1 MSEPVYDPLIDRVPL
16 LLQFDGS
23 MVDSSPVGH
32 VMTASANAVLDTT
45 RQRFGTGCL
54 HINAESGRVL
64 SAASAALAVGGAVP
78 WTLEMS
84 LRFPGAVVQCIPL
97 WGFSDY
103 VNANAAVVYLGVN
116 SGRLMAHLQGITFS
130 PFVGVIINAPL
141 VADRWYQVM
150 LRSMSNGAGGWVRE
164 IWLDGVLL
172 GAYTSASPPP
182 SMLSTGS
189 GQGQWIVGFGP
200 PVFTPGPGG
209 PVLIDSVR
217 LTNNYARSYAEQTDV
232 FGTVAPPTFWP
243 GAGQAWPGGSVA
255 I

>member
-45 RQRFGTGCL
+45 RQRFGAGCL
-54 HINAESGRVL
+54 HINAEAGRL
-64 SAASAALAVGGAVP
+64 ETPASTALAVGGAVP

-84 LRFPGAVVQCIPL
+84 VRFPGVVPWTSIFALGTSSTVSPNESMVFLGTNAGQL
-97 WGFSDY
+97 RTHVHGVHGGLFS
-103 VNANAAVVYLGVN
+103 AALSVDTWHQFMV
-116 SGRLMAHLQGITFS
+116 
-130 PFVGVIINAPL
+130 
-141 VADRWYQVM
+141 
-150 LRSMSNGAGGWVRE
+150 RSMPREAGGWVKE
-164 IWLDGVLL
+164 VWLDGALL
-172 GAYTSASPPP
+172 WEHTTASAPA
-182 SMLSTGS
+182 SMLSTGNNW
-189 GQGQWIVGFGP
+189 GKWYFGYAP
-200 PVFTPGPGG
+200 NTVSNAPGG
-209 PVLIDSVR
+209 PCLIDSVR

-243 GAGQAWPGGSVA
+243 GAGQAWPGGAVA